1 MWENY
6 AGVAYEKRPPRTVR
20 PNVDLSTGKRI
31 TMPKRNLRIVRR
43 GANIPVVGIC
53 EYCNAQ
59 FSADP
64 TGRTIEGQPSVQ
76 EQFDAHKCKRPDAS
90 QNAVRIVREL
100 IPPDPS

>member
-1 MWENY
+1 
-6 AGVAYEKRPPRTVR
+6 
-20 PNVDLSTGKRI
+20 
-31 TMPKRNLRIVRR
+31 MPKRNLRIVRR

-76 EQFDAHKCKRPDAS
+76 EQFDAHKCKRQEA
-90 QNAVRIVREL
+90 ARIVREATEDESGL
-100 IPPDPS
+100 RPNPNADPLKPWDPTR